1 MNSWWTP
8 EVFADKVSLNLY
20 NSHLKLIL
28 SICMWTCGQRS
39 PETFNNKSGWVSHP
53 VCDNVSQNSVPGLRA
68 ESTVFYTVLFQRTK
82 KRSKGPFCSISWKI
96 LDRFW
101 LIQWNLSILIQKFT
115 KNLLETVK
123 CMDTTKEVK
132 SLHYLFREKSV
143 KYLNSS
149 LKSGPGPDYK
159 YIV

>member
-1 MNSWWTP
+1 MIPSWTNSWWTP
-8 EVFADKVSLNLY
+8 EVFAHKVSLNLY

-115 KNLLETVK
+115 KNLLETVMYWHHPRGQISALPLSWK
-123 CMDTTKEVK
+123 VCKISQLVFEIRPW
-132 SLHYLFREKSV
+132 SWL
-143 KYLNSS
+143 
-149 LKSGPGPDYK
+149 
-159 YIV
+159 